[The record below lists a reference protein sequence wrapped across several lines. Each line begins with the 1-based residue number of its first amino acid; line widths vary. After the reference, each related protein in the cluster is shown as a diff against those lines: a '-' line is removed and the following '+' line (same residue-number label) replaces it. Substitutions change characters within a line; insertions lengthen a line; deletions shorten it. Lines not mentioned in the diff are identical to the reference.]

1 MIYVKEREERSVS
14 EMLQNGQISNNR
26 KTIRVVAA
34 VIRRGNQ
41 IFASQRGYGD
51 YKDWW
56 EFPGGK
62 IEAGETPEAALVR
75 EIREELDAEITVDE
89 YIMTVEYDYP
99 EFHLSMECYW
109 CRLKNE
115 HLTLLEHEASKWL
128 RMDDL
133 GQVNW
138 LPADVLV
145 VKAIGTKSNGSIQ
158 TAAGCE
164 GKADRHLHFLNR
176 EERVAFYEQI
186 YDGFRKLIINGVLES
201 NEQLPSVRSLAV
213 ELSTNP
219 NTVQKAYR
227 ILEQQGYIYTSP
239 GRGTFVSDRKDTAAS
254 PAEIAEAEKYLKE
267 SINKLYLLGI
277 SKKEAKEMIE
287 AAISERGNWK

>member
-99 EFHLSMECYW
+99 EFHLSMDCYW

-145 VKAIGTKSNGSIQ
+145 VKAIGTKSNGTIQ
-158 TAAGCE
+158 TAEGCE
-164 GKADRHLHFLNR
+164 GKADRHFHFLNR

-186 YDGFRKLIINGVLES
+186 YDELLKRIHENGSFPEEVRMKALLLDEYYTSGKWQEDYEADEAGLLPEGLKRGVLSQDGVYDLLTEW
-201 NEQLPSVRSLAV
+201 Q
-213 ELSTNP
+213 
-219 NTVQKAYR
+219 
-227 ILEQQGYIYTSP
+227 
-239 GRGTFVSDRKDTAAS
+239 
-254 PAEIAEAEKYLKE
+254 AE
-267 SINKLYLLGI
+267 NN
-277 SKKEAKEMIE
+277 
-287 AAISERGNWK
+287 RRR

>member
-89 YIMTVEYDYP
+89 YITTIEYDYP
-99 EFHLSMECYW
+99 TFHLSMDCFFSHIENGSPVLY
-109 CRLKNE
+109 
-115 HLTLLEHEASKWL
+115 EHEAAKWL
-128 RMDDL
+128 FKDQLD
-133 GQVNW
+133 QIDW
-138 LPADVLV
+138 LPADLVLIDV
-145 VKAIGTKSNGSIQ
+145 
-158 TAAGCE
+158 
-164 GKADRHLHFLNR
+164 
-176 EERVAFYEQI
+176 
-186 YDGFRKLIINGVLES
+186 
-201 NEQLPSVRSLAV
+201 
-213 ELSTNP
+213 
-219 NTVQKAYR
+219 
-227 ILEQQGYIYTSP
+227 
-239 GRGTFVSDRKDTAAS
+239 
-254 PAEIAEAEKYLKE
+254 LKE
-267 SINKLYLLGI
+267 II
-277 SKKEAKEMIE
+277 
-287 AAISERGNWK
+287 